1 MSQSLQGPGM
11 RELPDH
17 RYTGYAEDDDIS
29 QPTDKTDPT
38 GSYQGNSRAPSYD
51 YADYAVPRRNFF
63 PEFDDRSASSHGTPP
78 RRDFVNQMSF
88 SEFDKRPNVAR
99 AHSRSKTPGPDIMRS
114 RAVPEG
120 DLAYAHRPGQ
130 ELRSKTPTHEMMSR
144 LAKPIS
150 GTPDFIPAS
159 RYQTPS
165 PSGRLAGNDNV
176 HAPGVYKEV
185 SPVSSRLGG
194 GGGGP
199 MVPGGVSGSG
209 HMYGNAPVGGVAAT
223 RPITPSLKQLNQQTA
238 MKLSTSFEN
247 VEPVSGGANLKDGW
261 MDSPG
266 GSVDSRSPMRSN
278 VEGQDFEMT
287 VHLVRQESGFG
298 FRIIGGTEEGSQVR

>member
-1 MSQSLQGPGM
+1 M
-11 RELPDH
+11 RDLSSDQ
-17 RYTGYAEDDDIS
+17 RYSVYAEDDDVS
-29 QPTDKTDPT
+29 LPTDKIDT
-38 GSYQGNSRAPSYD
+38 GANHQGNSRAPGYD
-51 YADYAVPRRNFF
+51 YVDYAVPRRNFF

-78 RRDFVNQMSF
+78 RREFVSQMSF
-88 SEFDKRPNVAR
+88 NEFDKRPNVTR

-120 DLAYAHRPGQ
+120 DLTYTHRPGQ

-165 PSGRLAGNDNV
+165 PSGRLVGSDSG
-176 HAPGVYKEV
+176 HASMNAVSGYKEV

-199 MVPGGVSGSG
+199 MVSGGVSGSG
-209 HMYGNAPVGGVAAT
+209 HIYGNAPVGGVAAM
-223 RPITPSLKQLNQQTA
+223 RPVTPSLKQLNQQA
-238 MKLSTSFEN
+238 VMKMSTSFEN
-247 VEPVSGGANLKDGW
+247 VEPVSGGANPKDGW

-287 VHLVRQESGFG
+287 VQLMRQESGFG
-298 FRIIGGTEEGSQVR
+298 FRIIGGTEEGSQVRE